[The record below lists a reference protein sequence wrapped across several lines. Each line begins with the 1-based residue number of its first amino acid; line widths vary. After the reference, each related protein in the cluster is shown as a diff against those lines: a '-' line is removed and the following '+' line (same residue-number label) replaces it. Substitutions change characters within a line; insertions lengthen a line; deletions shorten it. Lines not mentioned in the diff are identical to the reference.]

1 VLADL
6 MQRQQQATVGIS
18 TQIEG
23 LTDAISALSNEA
35 ESARQTAAHSG
46 EAARTGA
53 SVVNATLDEIGGIAS
68 TIRDSAANV
77 EQLGKQSERVAEVVG
92 LIKDI
97 AGQTNLLALNAAIEA
112 ARAGE
117 QGRGFAVVADEVR
130 KLAERTAAATEEIS
144 GMIDDIRSSR
154 NAALGS
160 IENAVARVGNGTRLA
175 AEAEGSIAQITDN
188 AGKVERVV
196 EDIARA
202 LLDQQ
207 KGAGAIALS
216 VETIAGMA
224 QDSADSAGKVAVE
237 VGGLERS
244 AAALTD
250 AVQRFRLS

>member
-1 VLADL
+1 

-23 LTDAISALSNEA
+23 LTDAISALSSEA
-35 ESARQTAAHSG
+35 ESARQTAGHSG
-46 EAARTGA
+46 KAARTGA
-53 SVVNATLDEIGGIAS
+53 KVINATLDEIGGIAS
-68 TIRDSAANV
+68 TIRDSAENV

-175 AEAEGSIAQITDN
+175 AEAEDSIAQITDN

-216 VETIAGMA
+216 GETIAGMA